1 MFRSNSQR
9 FSGNQTYLKSPQFTQ
24 LLQKLNIW
32 SHEARFNLEEFCH
45 LGNFLL
51 SLSGSVMT
59 STAPEIF
66 YDYCG
71 IARLVTDNRMKIDLR
86 YDNNMY
92 CKVTL
97 KLPQTKT
104 LKLTID
110 NFRVSLVTL
119 TTFNES
125 FDNFFYLSV

>member
-1 MFRSNSQR
+1 MKQGSILKNFAILAIF
-9 FSGNQTYLKSPQFTQ
+9 FSPCLV
-24 LLQKLNIW
+24 
-32 SHEARFNLEEFCH
+32 
-45 LGNFLL
+45 
-51 SLSGSVMT
+51 SVMT

-110 NFRVSLVTL
+110 NFRVSLVNY
-119 TTFNES
+119 FQWIIW
-125 FDNFFYLSV
+125 